1 MKRFNFVAQKQT
13 HRQMKR
19 HYSYMHVLVA
29 VVLGAAVTACASI
42 GRPQGGP
49 RDEEPPKFVH
59 SNPRPG
65 QLNFQGNRISIVFD
79 ENIQLDDAFNK
90 VVVSPVQTQPPAVS
104 SNGKRVSIE
113 MRDTM
118 QPNTTYSI
126 DFGDAIKD
134 LNEGNVLDGFA
145 IDFSTGETIDTL
157 RISGMVLEAR
167 TLEPAQGMLVGVHSN
182 LDDSAITTL
191 PFDRIARTNQ
201 YGQFTI
207 RNLKPGTY
215 RVFALND
222 MNRDYKWDRSEDI
235 AFYDFTVSPSIE
247 NIEVCDTFLR
257 DDGTDSVVTHGG
269 IKYLPNDV
277 LLTWFNEGYSPQY
290 MKDYSRPERRK
301 VTLNFAAASDTL
313 PVITIADGA
322 HAGRH
327 IDDWAV
333 AQINPT
339 RDSLV
344 YWIRDT
350 AVIAT
355 DSLRLSIKYLKT
367 DTAEQLSWQT
377 DTLRFFFREPK
388 SGKKKKSDE
397 EKDSVIT
404 DAFGVPQPKDF
415 LNLTVSSGNMDVY
428 APIVFQADQPVDT
441 FIESAIKLE
450 MQVDTLWERVAVGP
464 LTPDSLNP
472 LMKSSVAVDWVPG
485 AKYRISVDSAAV
497 TGIYGV
503 WNKPVQ
509 QNISVR
515 DLSDYSNLVF
525 NISGLVGDSVAVAP
539 AAFVELLGSDDKPV
553 RVAPVVDG
561 RAEFKYLQPSTYFAR
576 LYIDA
581 NDNGKWDTGFMNDK
595 LQPEE
600 VFYYSKKLQLKK
612 NWDIEQ
618 SWDIYEY
625 AVDAQK
631 PEAIKKNKPKT
642 KKGDRTPRRDSDE
655 EEEYDEFGNPID
667 GNNLYD
673 RNDPNNLSNRRPSGN
688 MNTGNGLRGQPF
700 R

>member
-1 MKRFNFVAQKQT
+1 MHALVAAA
-13 HRQMKR
+13 M
-19 HYSYMHVLVA
+19 VA
-29 VVLGAAVTACASI
+29 VVSACASI
-42 GRPQGGP
+42 GRPEGGP
-49 RDEEPPKFVH
+49 RDEEPPKYVH

-65 QLNFQGNRISIVFD
+65 QLNVDGNRISVYFD

-90 VVVSPVQTQPPAVS
+90 VVVSPVQTQPPAIS
-104 SNGKRVSIE
+104 SNAKRITIE
-113 MRDTM
+113 LRDTL

-126 DFGDAIKD
+126 DFADAIKD

-145 IDFSTGETIDTL
+145 LDFSTGPAIDTL

-235 AFYDFTVSPSIE
+235 AFYDYTVSPVIE

-257 DDGTDSVVTHGG
+257 EDGTDSLVVRGG

-301 VTLNFAAASDTL
+301 VTFNFAAPSDTL
-313 PVITIADGA
+313 PVITIADGPR
-322 HAGRH
+322 AGRN

-350 AVIAT
+350 AVVNT
-355 DSLRLSIKYLKT
+355 DSLRLSVKYLKT

-388 SGKKKKSDE
+388 KKKKEKDKEKE
-397 EKDSVIT
+397 EADSVIT
-404 DAFGVPQPKDF
+404 DAFGVPQPKEF
-415 LNLTVSSGNMDVY
+415 LNFNVKAGTVDVY
-428 APIVFQADQPVDT
+428 APLEFQADQPIDS
-441 FIESAIKLE
+441 FARSAVTLE
-450 MQVDTLWERVAVGP
+450 MQVDTLWKRVDVGP
-464 LTPDSLNP
+464 VEIDSLNP
-472 LMKSSVAVDWVPG
+472 LMKRRLFVDWEPG
-485 AKYRISVDSAAV
+485 AKYRVSVDSAAV
-497 TGIYGV
+497 FGMYGL
-503 WNKPVQ
+503 WNKPVKQ
-509 QNISVR
+509 EFSVK
-515 DLSDYSNLVF
+515 DLSEYSNLVF
-525 NISGLVGDSVAVAP
+525 NISGLDPDSAGVVP
-539 AAFVELLGSDDKPV
+539 AAFVELVGSDDKPQ
-553 RVAPVVDG
+553 RVAPVIDG
-561 RAEFKYLQPSTYFAR
+561 KAEFKYLQPSTYFAR

-581 NDNGKWDTGFMNDK
+581 NGNGKWDTGLLKDK
-595 LQPEE
+595 IQPEE

-612 NWDIEQ
+612 NWDVEQ
-618 SWDIYEY
+618 TWDLYEL

-631 PEAIKKNKPKT
+631 PLAIKKNKPKP
-642 KKGDRTPRRDSDE
+642 KKGERLNDRDSD

-667 GNNLYD
+667 GNNVYD
-673 RNDPNNLSNRRPSGN
+673 RNDPNNISNRRPTGG
-688 MNTGNGLRGQPF
+688 MNSSRGNGLRNQSV

>member
-1 MKRFNFVAQKQT
+1 
-13 HRQMKR
+13 MKR
-19 HYSYMHVLVA
+19 HYSYMHALVA
-29 VVLGAAVTACASI
+29 AVMAAIVTACASI
-42 GRPQGGP
+42 GRPEGGP

-59 SNPRPG
+59 ANPRPG
-65 QLNFQGNRISIVFD
+65 QLNVNGNRITIVFD

-90 VVVSPVQTQPPAVS
+90 VVVSPVQTQPPAIS
-104 SNGKRVSIE
+104 SNGRRVTVE
-113 MRDTM
+113 MRDTL
-118 QPNTTYSI
+118 QPNTTYSL

-134 LNEGNVLDGFA
+134 LNEGNILDGFA
-145 IDFSTGETIDTL
+145 IDFSTGDAIDTL

-182 LDDSAITTL
+182 LDDSALTTL

-222 MNRDYKWDRSEDI
+222 MNRDYKWDRSEDV
-235 AFYDFTVSPSIE
+235 AFYDFTVSPSVE
-247 NIEVCDTFLR
+247 SIEVCDTFLH
-257 DDGTDSVVTHGG
+257 DDGTDSLVYHGG
-269 IKYLPNDV
+269 VKYLPNDV

-301 VTLNFAAASDTL
+301 VAISFAAASDTL
-313 PVITIADGA
+313 PEITIADGV
-322 HAGRH
+322 HQGRH

-333 AQINPT
+333 AQINTT

-344 YWIRDT
+344 YWIKDT

-367 DTAEQLSWQT
+367 DTAEQLSWQN

-388 SGKKKKSDE
+388 SGKKKKDKDKE

-415 LNLTVSSGNMDVY
+415 LNLTASSGTVDVY
-428 APIVFQADQPVDT
+428 APLTIQADQPIDT
-441 FIESAIKLE
+441 LIQSAIRLE
-450 MQVDTLWERVAVGP
+450 MQVDTLWEPVAVGP
-464 LTPDSLNP
+464 MLPDSLNP
-472 LMKSSVAVDWVPG
+472 LMKRRVAVDWVPG
-485 AKYRISVDSAAV
+485 AKYRVTVDSAAV

-503 WNKPVQ
+503 WNKPVE
-509 QNISVR
+509 QNIAVR
-515 DLSDYSNLVF
+515 DLSEYSNLVF
-525 NISGLVGDSVAVAP
+525 NITGLDADSTGVAP
-539 AAFVELLGSDDKPV
+539 AAFIELVGSDDKPV
-553 RVAPVVDG
+553 RTAPVIDG
-561 RAEFKYLQPSTYFAR
+561 RAEFRYLQPSTYYAR
-576 LYIDA
+576 LYIDD
-581 NDNGKWDTGFMNDK
+581 NRNGKWDTGIVKDK

-612 NWDIEQ
+612 NWDVEQ
-618 SWDIYEY
+618 SWDIYEF

-631 PEAIKKNKPKT
+631 PLAIKKNKPKP
-642 KKGDRTPRRDSDE
+642 KKGERQPRDNSD

-667 GNNLYD
+667 GNNIYD
-673 RNDPNNLSNRRPSGN
+673 RNDPNNLSNRRPTGNN
-688 MNTGNGLRGQPF
+688 MNNGGLRSQPF

>member
-1 MKRFNFVAQKQT
+1 MHALVAA
-13 HRQMKR
+13 
-19 HYSYMHVLVA
+19 VLVA
-29 VVLGAAVTACASI
+29 IVTACASI
-42 GRPQGGP
+42 GRPEGGP
-49 RDEEPPKFVH
+49 RDEEPPKFTH

-65 QLNFQGNRISIVFD
+65 QLNFDGKRITVVFD

-90 VVVSPVQTQPPAVS
+90 VVVSPVQSQPPAIS
-104 SNGKRVSIE
+104 SNARRVTIE
-113 MRDTM
+113 LRDTLK
-118 QPNTTYSI
+118 PNTTYSI
-126 DFGDAIKD
+126 DFADAIKD

-145 IDFSTGETIDTL
+145 LDFSTGDNIDTL

-191 PFDRIARTNQ
+191 QFDRIARTNQ

-207 RNLKPGTY
+207 RNLKPGNY

-235 AFYDFTVSPSIE
+235 AFYDFTVSPEIE

-257 DDGTDSVVTHGG
+257 DDGTDSLVTHGG
-269 IKYLPNDV
+269 IKYLPNDI

-313 PVITIADGA
+313 PVITIADGP
-322 HAGRH
+322 HEGRH

-333 AQINPT
+333 AQINRT

-350 AVIAT
+350 AVVNT

-388 SGKKKKSDE
+388 KKKKDKEKEAE
-397 EKDSVIT
+397 EADTVIT
-404 DAFGVPQPKDF
+404 DAFGVPQPKEF
-415 LNLTVSSGNMDVY
+415 LNFTVSSGTVDVY
-428 APIVFQADQPVDT
+428 APLVFQSDQPIDT
-441 FIESAIKLE
+441 FIQSTIRLE
-450 MQVDTLWERVAVGP
+450 MQVDTLWERISVGP
-464 LTPDSLNP
+464 LEIDSLNP
-472 LMKSSVAVDWVPG
+472 LMKRRLAVEWTPG
-485 AKYRISVDSAAV
+485 AKYRVSVDSAAV
-497 TGIYGV
+497 TGIYGL

-509 QNISVR
+509 QNFSVK
-515 DLSDYSNLVF
+515 DLSEYSNLVF
-525 NISGLVGDSVAVAP
+525 NISGLDPDSAGVVP
-539 AAFVELLGSDDKPV
+539 AAFVELVGSDDKPQ
-553 RVAPVVDG
+553 RVVPVIDG
-561 RAEFKYLQPSTYFAR
+561 RAEIKYLQPSTYYAR
-576 LYIDA
+576 LFIDS
-581 NDNGKWDTGFMNDK
+581 NDNGKWDTGSVNDK
-595 LQPEE
+595 IQPEE

-612 NWDIEQ
+612 NWDVEQ
-618 SWDIYEY
+618 SWDLYEL

-631 PEAIKKNKPKT
+631 PLAIKKNKPKP
-642 KKGDRTPRRDSDE
+642 KKGEKQGKRDNDD

-667 GNNLYD
+667 GNNIYD
-673 RNDPNNLSNRRPSGN
+673 RNDPNNLSNRRPNGGMGSSRG
-688 MNTGNGLRGQPF
+688 GGLRSQTP